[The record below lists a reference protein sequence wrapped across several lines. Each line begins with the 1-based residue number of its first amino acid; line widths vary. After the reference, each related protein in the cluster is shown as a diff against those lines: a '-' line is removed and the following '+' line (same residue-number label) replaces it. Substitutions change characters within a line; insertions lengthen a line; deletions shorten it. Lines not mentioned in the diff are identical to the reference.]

1 MTEDPPIP
9 AATLVVMRPAAA
21 GPPEILAVE
30 RAAGMAF
37 AGGAI
42 VFPGGR
48 VDEADRALA
57 ASFGRPDDAAKITAI
72 RETIEESAV
81 AAGLGGKVDPT
92 LGPMLQSAL
101 LGGMPFA
108 ELLGAHRLTLDL
120 DALTPF
126 ARWMPAFRQPRRF
139 DTIFYLAP
147 ALPGDWRPL
156 PQPGECEAAEWA
168 TATALLDR
176 IEAGEASA
184 IFPTRRNLERIALHA
199 GIDEAVADARLYP
212 LDTIVPW
219 IERRDG
225 VDMVCIPEDRG
236 YPLTSEP
243 VTSALRA

>member
-1 MTEDPPIP
+1 MADDPPIP
-9 AATLVVMRPAAA
+9 AATLVVMRPALV

-48 VDEADRALA
+48 VDAADESLA
-57 ASFGRPDDAAKITAI
+57 AALGRPGDAARITAI

-81 AAGLGGKVDPT
+81 IAGLAGPVDPT
-92 LGPMLQSAL
+92 LGPILQAAL
-101 LGGMPFA
+101 NGGAPFA
-108 ELLGAHRLTLDL
+108 NLLEKHNLALDL

-126 ARWMPAFRQPRRF
+126 ARWMPAFKQPRRF

-147 ALPGDWRPL
+147 ALPGDWRPI

-168 TATALLDR
+168 TAASLLGR
-176 IEAGEASA
+176 VEAGAASA

-199 GIDEAVADARLYP
+199 GIAEAVADARRHP

-219 IERRDG
+219 IEQRGG

-236 YPLTSEP
+236 YPQTCEP

>member
-1 MTEDPPIP
+1 
-9 AATLVVMRPAAA
+9 
-21 GPPEILAVE
+21 
-30 RAAGMAF
+30 
-37 AGGAI
+37 
-42 VFPGGR
+42 
-48 VDEADRALA
+48 
-57 ASFGRPDDAAKITAI
+57 
-72 RETIEESAV
+72 
-81 AAGLGGKVDPT
+81 
-92 LGPMLQSAL
+92 
-101 LGGMPFA
+101 
-108 ELLGAHRLTLDL
+108 LLGAHRLTLDL

-176 IEAGEASA
+176 IEAGGASA